1 MALMEPEQEFPPLEF
16 EDKPEPGWRPPW
28 PPSRPLR
35 RADLDRMPDDGHR
48 YELIDGSLIVTPGP
62 LLRHQD
68 VVLNLAVL
76 LKAACPP
83 DLKVV
88 IAPFDVV
95 LDEGTVMQPDVLVAR
110 REDFTSRELPK
121 APLLAVEV
129 FSPSTR
135 RIDLMLKF
143 SRLQEAGCASYW
155 VVDPDTPELVGWE
168 MRDGAYVQVAKAAGD
183 EEARLTAPFAV
194 SVVPADLTL

>member
-1 MALMEPEQEFPPLEF
+1 MEPEHEYPP
-16 EDKPEPGWRPPW
+16 PWRPPW
-28 PPSRPLR
+28 QHKAPLTR
-35 RADLDRMPDDGHR
+35 SDLDRMPDDGHR

-76 LKAACPP
+76 LKANCPP
-83 DLKVV
+83 ELKVV

-95 LDEGTVMQPDVLVAR
+95 IGEDTVIQPDVLVAER
-110 REDFTSRELPK
+110 ADFRLRELPR

-155 VVDPDTPELVGWE
+155 VIDPDTPEVVAWE
-168 MRDGAYVQVAKAAGD
+168 IRDGAYVQVAKAAGD
-183 EEARLTAPFAV
+183 EEARLTAPFEV
-194 SVVPADLTL
+194 TVVPADLTL